1 MRLTIELLSDL
12 CAGTGEAS
20 GGAMDTA
27 VAEDEYGIPV
37 IPGKRIKGLFR
48 EAAEELMD
56 HGLASSVD
64 VDTVFGVTGGAE
76 NGVHFSTLYPIGY
89 QKMRSVLEAMKK
101 DKMWT
106 SYSERKWVQDF
117 YTTVRT
123 QTAIGAAGVA
133 DDNTLRSSRVVCQK
147 CKGDAKHGN
156 RMFEGEVDIPE
167 AMEKQY
173 EELLGQCAKMVR
185 HIGLNR
191 TRGYGNVVCRVE
203 PQKRSAETFATTVLT
218 DREKLITDSSPEGD
232 MALGIHLILEQP
244 CVMEENFISG
254 RSLMGSFASAFL
266 RRARAEGEDIKN
278 IHENEQFWSLFLS
291 GEVQYGFCWPYENK
305 RVHEPLPKSFVKEKH
320 GKSTKI
326 YDLAACEREELI
338 AFMDGKEKAGEVFAA
353 FEGEKNI
360 YCSEVQRDTRNHHR
374 RPEDRAIGHAA
385 GKDGKGDRSTGQ
397 LYSFDLIKAGQE
409 FYGEIR
415 GKKLLL
421 EELQKLVKNG
431 DRLYFGAGRTAEY
444 GSVQVCWEQ
453 VKQPAHDI
461 EPDEHTVITLCAPF
475 TAEDVYGNEST
486 ALSDVLRAIFPER
499 ALSELMPH
507 TVSFLEERVYGGYQ
521 AKWGMPLPQ
530 RIALAPGSEVV
541 IYGMELSKKEAVR
554 LESISYGR
562 YTEEGYGRIA
572 INRHDGNESMSL
584 VKEPKITQ
592 IIQVNWPELEMQ
604 SESEELESIRF
615 LEACLK
621 DRLYQTCEKTECMEK
636 IKTHLEKVP
645 KKNVL
650 GGIMRISRTSENFE
664 ELKQQLKQAADRVTE
679 SNGEWCRK
687 LSEIIF
693 GRNQDELVFIKDSVR
708 KMENDEALKS
718 IPFSWKANE
727 RWRAMLDGDA
737 GFRVFQDILNQKL
750 CEVHLKKGRREQ

>member
-20 GGAMDTA
+20 GGAVDTA

-56 HGLASSVD
+56 HGLALAED
-64 VDTVFGVTGGAE
+64 VDAVFGVTGGIE
-76 NGVHFSTLYPIGY
+76 NEVHFGTLYPNGY
-89 QKMRSVLEAMKK
+89 QNMRILLEEMKK
-101 DKMWT
+101 DVPWA
-106 SYSERKWVQDF
+106 SYAERRRVQEF

-123 QTAIGAAGVA
+123 QTAIGADGVA
-133 DDNTLRSSRVVCQK
+133 DNNTLRSSRVVCRK
-147 CKGDAKHGN
+147 CKGDEANGN
-156 RMFEGEVDIPE
+156 RIFEGEIDIPE
-167 AMEKQY
+167 AMEMQY
-173 EELLGQCAKMVR
+173 EELLERCAKMVR

-203 PQKRSAETFATTVLT
+203 PQKKSTKTFGTTVQA
-218 DREKLITDSSPEGD
+218 DKEKPVTDSSPEGD

-244 CVMEENFISG
+244 CVLEENFISG

-305 RVHEPLPKSFVKEKH
+305 RVHEPLPKSFLQKKY
-320 GKSTKI
+320 GDDGDDTL
-326 YDLAACEREELI
+326 YDLTSSRQDAV
-338 AFMDGKEKAGEVFAA
+338 FNVMDAKEKAGELFVA
-353 FEGEKNI
+353 FQEEAL
-360 YCSEVQRDTRNHHR
+360 YCSKVERDTRNHHR
-374 RPEDRAIGHAA
+374 RPEDRVIGHAT
-385 GKDGKGDRSTGQ
+385 GKNGKGDRSTGQ
-397 LYSFDLIKAGQE
+397 LYAFDLIKAGQE

-431 DRLYFGAGRTAEY
+431 GRIYLGAARTAEY
-444 GSVQVCWEQ
+444 GVVRVYYEQ
-453 VKQPAHDI
+453 EQDEKFYVKPAKR
-461 EPDEHTVITLCAPF
+461 TVITLRSPMV
-475 TAEDVYGNEST
+475 AENSFGNDST
-486 ALSDVLRAIFPER
+486 AVSDVLHAIFPER
-499 ALSELMPH
+499 NLSDLSSQTFP
-507 TVSFLEERVYGGYQ
+507 FFEEGIYGGYH

-530 RIALAPGSEVV
+530 RTALVPGSEVV
-541 IYGMELSKKEAVR
+541 IYGLELSKEEITD
-554 LESISYGR
+554 LEKKSYGR
-562 YTEEGYGRIA
+562 YTGEGYGRIA
-572 INRHDGNESMSL
+572 VNRHGKAKKMS
-584 VKEPKITQ
+584 VQEEPKITW
-592 IIQVNWPELEMQ
+592 VNWPELETQ
-604 SESEELESIRF
+604 SESEERESIRF

-650 GGIMRISRTSENFE
+650 GGIMRISRTSGNFE